1 MNSIKTN
8 LQQVIVYYFF
18 KRSLLTVK
26 IKECTKMKHIDVEF
40 HYQELQTHSRVCAKT
55 VKRRELYVCISMDS
69 YQDSFLKMWG

>member
-1 MNSIKTN
+1 
-8 LQQVIVYYFF
+8 
-18 KRSLLTVK
+18 
-26 IKECTKMKHIDVEF
+26 MKHIDVEF